1 MKNLKDKLLS
11 FNDLDID
18 FEKEWKKTLL
28 CKISRGKIK
37 PSQAWKNQ
45 LIRIKSN
52 KY

>member
-1 MKNLKDKLLS
+1 MKNLKEKLLS
-11 FNDLDID
+11 FNDLNID

-45 LIRIKSN
+45 LIRIKQKN
-52 KY
+52 